1 MTPIIG
7 PRARCV
13 HDGSAGT
20 GRTGRGALAVTEHT
34 YDDTLRAFDA
44 LQPGQVFVMASAGDP
59 RPVLRRLQSERPRQ
73 FEWSVL
79 EAGPARYRIE
89 IRRRARTGP
98 RGVSE
103 YLGWDHDRL
112 ACILSE
118 VTRLVGDGAHAD
130 AARVFAEF
138 ACGLNWHIDAEEI
151 TLFPAFEQ
159 KTGILEGPTAVLR
172 DDHRQIRRRMAEV
185 ADHLKA
191 GDAAAA
197 GRAITALDDI
207 LGQHNIMEEQ
217 VLYPLTDQAM
227 ADRQERDDLV
237 TRIQIT

>member
-1 MTPIIG
+1 MVAPSIRCAGIGDLAAMTD
-7 PRARCV
+7 
-13 HDGSAGT
+13 HS
-20 GRTGRGALAVTEHT
+20 
-34 YDDTLRAFDA
+34 DDDALRAIDA
-44 LQPGQVFVMASAGDP
+44 LQPEHVFIMASDDDP
-59 RPVLRRLQSERPRQ
+59 KPVLRRLQSDRPRQ

-89 IRRRARTGP
+89 IRRRAAAGSRD
-98 RGVSE
+98 VSE
-103 YLGWDHDRL
+103 YLGGDHQRL
-112 ACILSE
+112 ADILTE
-118 VTRLVGDGAHAD
+118 VTRLVGDGARAD
-130 AARVFAEF
+130 AARLFAEF

-159 KTGILEGPTAVLR
+159 KTGILEGPTTVLR

-207 LGQHNIMEEQ
+207 LGEHNIMEEQ
-217 VLYPLTDQAM
+217 VLYPMTDQAM
-227 ADRQERDDLV
+227 VDRQERDDLV
-237 TRIQIT
+237 KRIQIT